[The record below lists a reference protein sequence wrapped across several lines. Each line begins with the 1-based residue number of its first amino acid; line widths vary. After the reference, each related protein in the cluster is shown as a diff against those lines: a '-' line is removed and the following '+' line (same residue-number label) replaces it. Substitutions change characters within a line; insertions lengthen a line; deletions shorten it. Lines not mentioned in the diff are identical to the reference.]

1 MFNFCFL
8 LVFSCNCL
16 FDELNVR
23 KFKEKR
29 KIMQF
34 FYPNDVFFVF
44 LQYIIGM
51 IMMRSLLYLVAFVLA
66 LCSCSEGRDARTE
79 RAAREAVDTV
89 PMLVMQIQ
97 KQSRLYTAEYRIHK
111 IVTHDDVLRLKGS
124 VMSRQFDVRLPLG
137 DRKIAFGMD
146 ASLKAFIDFSDFSE
160 RNVERRGDRIT
171 IVLPDPKVVVTGTR
185 IDHKSV
191 KEFVAVTRSRFTD
204 AELADFERQGRES
217 IVASIPN
224 LDIIETAKENAAR
237 VLVPM
242 ITQMGYSE
250 ENVTIA
256 FRKQLTARDITVLSG
271 ETSEKR

>member
-1 MFNFCFL
+1 
-8 LVFSCNCL
+8 
-16 FDELNVR
+16 
-23 KFKEKR
+23 
-29 KIMQF
+29 MQF

-66 LCSCSEGRDARTE
+66 FSSCSKGRDARTE